1 MDSYK
6 SDIVTINHPI
16 ELVYSKLSTP
26 SSFNNI
32 ANIDALPNEV
42 KEKINEIT
50 FGDDSIAFSVNP
62 IGEVVLQIVER
73 TEPVK
78 VVLSAVKLPIPLN
91 VVLSLEKVDD
101 TTTHAVAEIQVELN
115 MFIRPMVEKPLTE
128 GAKKFGELLA
138 ILPYNAM

>member
-26 SSFNNI
+26 SSFKNI

-42 KEKINEIT
+42 KETINEIT

-62 IGEVVLQIVER
+62 IGEVVLQIMER

>member
-26 SSFNNI
+26 SSFKNI

-62 IGEVVLQIVER
+62 IGEVVLQIMER

>member
-1 MDSYK
+1 MTLLGSFKISEKAIGVHGKRMDICAK
-6 SDIVTINHPI
+6 
-16 ELVYSKLSTP
+16 
-26 SSFNNI
+26 NI

-62 IGEVVLQIVER
+62 IGEVVLQIMER

>member
-26 SSFNNI
+26 SSFKNI

-42 KEKINEIT
+42 KEKIDEIT

-62 IGEVVLQIVER
+62 IGEVVLQIMER

>member
-26 SSFNNI
+26 SSFKNI

-62 IGEVVLQIVER
+62 IGEVVLQILER

>member
-26 SSFNNI
+26 SSFKDI

-62 IGEVVLQIVER
+62 IGEVVLQIMER

>member
-26 SSFNNI
+26 SSFKNI

-101 TTTHAVAEIQVELN
+101 TTTHAVTEIQVELN

>member
-26 SSFNNI
+26 SSFKNI

-91 VVLSLEKVDD
+91 VVLSVEKVDD

-115 MFIRPMVEKPLTE
+115 MFIRPMVVKPLTE

>member
-26 SSFNNI
+26 SSFKNI

-50 FGDDSIAFSVNP
+50 FGDASIAFSVNP
-62 IGEVVLQIVER
+62 SGVVVLQIVER

>member
-26 SSFNNI
+26 SSFKNI

-78 VVLSAVKLPIPLN
+78 VVLSAVKVPIPLN

>member
-26 SSFNNI
+26 SSFKNI

-50 FGDDSIAFSVNP
+50 FGDNSIAFSVNP

>member
-26 SSFNNI
+26 SSFKNI

-91 VVLSLEKVDD
+91 VVPSLEKVDD
-101 TTTHAVAEIQVELN
+101 TTTHAVAEIEVELN

-128 GAKKFGELLA
+128 GAK
-138 ILPYNAM
+138 